1 MINKAPLISVILPTF
16 NSARFLP
23 RSIKSVLNQSY
34 KNLELII
41 IDDCSTDSSLKIV
54 KNFSKIDKRIRFYAT
69 KKNSGSVAIPRNL
82 GISKARG
89 EYIAFLDSDDYWM
102 LDKIRYQVLN
112 IGNYKFSFTAANY
125 QIDKN
130 LKKSNFLINNF
141 RIFLQ
146 KFFIKKIIKVGNYW
160 LFIYNPFL
168 ISSALIKKKIFQDY
182 RFSNNK
188 NIREDLS
195 LWLDIFSKYNKSI
208 IFHPKI
214 LLTITRVKNSLSS
227 NKIKEFNTII
237 NSISIFF
244 FNKKKDDKFYYFI
257 VGILL
262 RTTKIFFS
270 KIYFIFRKNL
280 FFLFF
285 LISLVYFLIYYTPL
299 FWVLGNN
306 LIFYNEQKKTEAI
319 FVLSGHQG
327 FDYYNNSYLDRFVDI
342 NYYLQKYNA
351 KQDTKIF
358 LLGKLSAI
366 PEQKI
371 LEALLINEDVKK
383 NNIQV
388 IYKEYGNSYLAM
400 KLIEETLR
408 EYKISSITI
417 ITSPYH
423 SLRLKNLWYQV
434 SGDKYD
440 TVFFKNVRIPKKNNF
455 FERSMKKKEIIYEIF
470 ANFFNKIKYKY

>member
-1 MINKAPLISVILPTF
+1 
-16 NSARFLP
+16 
-23 RSIKSVLNQSY
+23 
-34 KNLELII
+34 
-41 IDDCSTDSSLKIV
+41 
-54 KNFSKIDKRIRFYAT
+54 
-69 KKNSGSVAIPRNL
+69 
-82 GISKARG
+82 
-89 EYIAFLDSDDYWM
+89 
-102 LDKIRYQVLN
+102 
-112 IGNYKFSFTAANY
+112 
-125 QIDKN
+125 
-130 LKKSNFLINNF
+130 
-141 RIFLQ
+141 
-146 KFFIKKIIKVGNYW
+146 
-160 LFIYNPFL
+160 
-168 ISSALIKKKIFQDY
+168 
-182 RFSNNK
+182 
-188 NIREDLS
+188 
-195 LWLDIFSKYNKSI
+195 
-208 IFHPKI
+208 
-214 LLTITRVKNSLSS
+214 
-227 NKIKEFNTII
+227 
-237 NSISIFF
+237 
-244 FNKKKDDKFYYFI
+244 
-257 VGILL
+257 
-262 RTTKIFFS
+262 
-270 KIYFIFRKNL
+270 
-280 FFLFF
+280 
-285 LISLVYFLIYYTPL
+285 
-299 FWVLGNN
+299 
-306 LIFYNEQKKTEAI
+306 
-319 FVLSGHQG
+319 
-327 FDYYNNSYLDRFVDI
+327 LDRFVDI